1 MLMLSKQ
8 STSIYKSLRYQK
20 YDLQISTKL
29 KLCFW
34 WSAKKIET
42 STKQFPCSNKLQN
55 YIMTQKQ
62 RMELECVILEFQKFI
77 LIIGQNLSKS
87 KPQNSENSI
96 FESITFIL
104 FCILIFNLGKNK
116 KSVKSN
122 LENTE
127 EKLIVNSLKYC
138 QKALK
143 VFGQVKWP
151 IGEYYC
157 SKLEDTLKRKMKRKD
172 ITPKTVKYYM

>member
-1 MLMLSKQ
+1 MVSKENRNLNEA
-8 STSIYKSLRYQK
+8 ISLFKQAAKLYNDSEAENGAGMC
-20 YDLQISTKL
+20 YFGISKVYFDYWPEL
-29 KLCFW
+29 
-34 WSAKKIET
+34 IE
-42 STKQFPCSNKLQN
+42 
-55 YIMTQKQ
+55 I
-62 RMELECVILEFQKFI
+62 EA
-77 LIIGQNLSKS
+77 
-87 KPQNSENSI
+87 QNSENSI